1 MVVKN
6 KFRTKAI
13 IVYLSLSMP
22 IILVAQQKL
31 DTIFY
36 NQNWKVTKVKD
47 SITFYRLITKING
60 KFNVKDYY
68 LSKTLQMTDT
78 YSSIEKDIRDGYFKY
93 YDEFGKISSEGSFKK
108 NWRYGVWKDYK
119 KNKLWTETNYVNDTI
134 HGNFVVYYPNGMI
147 KRNEVY
153 RKGKFKIGLC
163 YSQDGNDTAYFP
175 FKISPEF
182 RGGQEE
188 MMKSLSYHME
198 YPKAAKDSNIEGKVI
213 VRFCVDYD
221 GSIVDAT
228 VVSNSPEILNQ
239 SAIKCLKK
247 MPKWNPGKE
256 DGEPIRVYFT
266 LPILFKL
273 NEQL

>member
-13 IVYLSLSMP
+13 IVYLLLSMP

-68 LSKTLQMTDT
+68 LSKTLQMTGT
-78 YSSIEKDIRDGYFKY
+78 YSSIEKDFRDGYFKY
-93 YDEFGKISSEGSFKK
+93 YDEFGKIYSEGSFKK
-108 NWRYGVWKDYK
+108 NCKSGIWKVYK

-134 HGNFVVYYPNGMI
+134 HGNFMVYYPNGMI

-153 RKGKFKIGLC
+153 RKGEFKIGLC
-163 YSQDGNDTAYFP
+163 YSQDGNDTNYFP
-175 FKISPEF
+175 FEIAPEF
-182 RGGQEE
+182 RGGEEE
-188 MMKSLSYHME
+188 MMKSLSYHIV
-198 YPKAAKDSNIEGKVI
+198 YPKAAKDSKIEGKVI
-213 VRFCVDYD
+213 VRFYVDYD
-221 GSIVDAT
+221 GSIGDAT
-228 VVSNSPEILNQ
+228 VVSNTPDILNQ
-239 SAIKCLKK
+239 SALNGLKK

-273 NEQL
+273 YE